1 MSIQSNGKLTFFYF
15 NDILSLL
22 FFNSRFIFM
31 NKQVA
36 NVQLMQKMNRLKV
49 LNYVRFHPDC
59 SRPVISKETGLS
71 LASITNITSYLLD
84 IGILTENGTEDVGR
98 VGRKSTLL
106 RFSGDAYKLIC
117 VFLSEDYLNIYVT
130 DLVGN
135 PSYKVKHHTNDLTS
149 EKVID
154 LIKNSITELINKI
167 DKRTVLGIEVAISG
181 LVLENSRF
189 IFSSKLKWKSFD
201 IKSILESYVNI
212 PVFVDNIS
220 PVRASLYFGLQSS
233 FNNDNMLFADL
244 ENGIGAVWFS
254 GGQVNPSV
262 LGEIGHTTVEKDGE
276 PCFCGNRGCLEAM
289 CSKKRVLALYESAGG
304 KRCDNL
310 SEIETLYQAG
320 DQSAIFAVDECAKY
334 LGIGLANLINIF
346 NPSVLAIN
354 TGDFSQCPSL
364 FVSAQKE
371 LSKRAFPVLIKE
383 LQTELVTLNDDTTIV
398 GMAYTFCDRIFDI
411 DCPHNI
417 IE

>member
-1 MSIQSNGKLTFFYF
+1 
-15 NDILSLL
+15 
-22 FFNSRFIFM
+22 M

-106 RFSGDAYKLIC
+106 RFAKSAYNLRC
-117 VFLSEDYLNIYVT
+117 VFLSEDYLSIYIT
-130 DLVGN
+130 DLTGN
-135 PSYKVKHHTNDLTS
+135 PHRKVRHSTKDLSS
-149 EKVID
+149 EKVIE
-154 LIKNSITELINKI
+154 LIKVSLDVLTKEI
-167 DKRTVLGIEVAISG
+167 DKSTILGIEVAISG

-201 IKSILESYVNI
+201 IKSILEDSTGI
-212 PVFVDNIS
+212 PVFVDNVS
-220 PVRASLYFGLQSS
+220 PVRASWHFSL
-233 FNNDNMLFADL
+233 NNTSKKDNMLFTDL

-254 GGQVNPSV
+254 GGQVNAHA

-289 CSKKRVLALYESAGG
+289 CSKKRVHALFESASG
-304 KRCDNL
+304 KRCDSL
-310 SEIETLYQAG
+310 SEIERLYNEG
-320 DQSAIFAVDECAKY
+320 DQSAVFAVDECAKY
-334 LGIGLANLINIF
+334 LGIGLANLVNLF

-354 TGDFSQCPSL
+354 TGDFTHCPSL
-364 FVSAQKE
+364 FISAQKE
-371 LSKRAFPVLIKE
+371 LSKRAFPVLTKE
-383 LQTELVTLNDDTTIV
+383 LDIEFVTSDDDTTVV
-398 GMAYTFCDRIFDI
+398 GMAYNLCDRIFDI
-411 DCPHNI
+411 NCPHNI
-417 IE
+417 IN

>member
-1 MSIQSNGKLTFFYF
+1 
-15 NDILSLL
+15 
-22 FFNSRFIFM
+22 M

-106 RFSGDAYKLIC
+106 RFSSDAYNLIC
-117 VFLSEDYLNIYVT
+117 VFLSEEHINIYIT
-130 DLVGN
+130 DLTGN
-135 PSYKVKHHTNDLTS
+135 PSKKLKHPTKGLSSDG
-149 EKVID
+149 VIE
-154 LIKNSITELINKI
+154 LIKKAITELTEKINKNS
-167 DKRTVLGIEVAISG
+167 VLGIEVAISG

-201 IKSILESYVNI
+201 IKSILEDATGI

-220 PVRASLYFGLQSS
+220 PVRASCYFNLKSNFKS
-233 FNNDNMLFADL
+233 ENMLFADL

-254 GGQVNPSV
+254 DGQINTSA

-289 CSKKRVLALYESAGG
+289 CSKKRVLALYESASG
-304 KRCDNL
+304 KRCDSL
-310 SEIETLYQAG
+310 FEIEKAYG
-320 DQSAIFAVDECAKY
+320 DGDPSAVFAVEECAKY
-334 LGIGLANLINIF
+334 LGIGLANLINLF
-346 NPSVLAIN
+346 NPSVLVIN
-354 TGDFSQCPSL
+354 TGDFTDCPSL
-364 FVSAQKE
+364 FAIAQKE
-371 LSKRAFPVLIKE
+371 LSKRAFPVLIKNLE
-383 LQTELVTLNDDTTIV
+383 TELVTLNDDATVV
-398 GMAYTFCDRIFDI
+398 GMAYNLCDRLFDI
-411 DCPHNI
+411 NCPNNI